1 MSGHS
6 KWSSIKHKKGALDA
20 KRGKIFTKLIR
31 EITVAARDGGG
42 DPDANPRLRLALL
55 NARSANMPKDTS
67 ERAIKKGTGEL
78 ASDTFIETTY
88 EGYGPGGTA
97 VLVEV
102 LTDNKNRTVS
112 ELRRAFSKFGGNLG
126 ESGCVSWI
134 FSKKGKFEIP
144 IDTTDEDYL
153 IDISLNL
160 GAEDVI
166 KDGDFFSILTEV
178 ENFENVRKGLEDS
191 NIAIENSEIC
201 MIPSNSVKVEGKPAE
216 HMLKMLDLLDDC
228 DDVQKVHS
236 NFDIDDSI
244 IEAHI

>member
-42 DPDANPRLRLALL
+42 DPDTNPRLRLGLL
-55 NARSANMPKDTS
+55 NAKSANMPKDTS

-112 ELRRAFSKFGGNLG
+112 ELRRAFSKYGGNLG

-134 FSKKGKFEIP
+134 FSKRGKFEVLAESIE
-144 IDTTDEDYL
+144 EDIL
-153 IDISLNL
+153 IDLSLEL
-160 GAEDVI
+160 GAEDVV
-166 KDGDFFSILTEV
+166 KEGDVFLILTEID
-178 ENFENVRKGLEDS
+178 NFEEVRKGLES
-191 NIAIENSEIC
+191 NNVSCVNAEIS

-244 IEAHI
+244 IDSLL

>member
-1 MSGHS
+1 
-6 KWSSIKHKKGALDA
+6 
-20 KRGKIFTKLIR
+20 
-31 EITVAARDGGG
+31 
-42 DPDANPRLRLALL
+42 
-55 NARSANMPKDTS
+55 MPKDTS

-78 ASDTFIETTY
+78 ASDTYIETTY

-134 FSKKGKFEIP
+134 FNKKGKFEVP
-144 IDTTDEDYL
+144 IKSIEEDSL
-153 IDISLNL
+153 IDLSLDL
-160 GAEDVI
+160 GADDVI
-166 KDGDFFSILTEV
+166 SDGEVFHVLTEV
-178 ENFENVRKGLEDS
+178 DKFEEVRKGLEES
-191 NIAIENSEIC
+191 NVDFENAEIS

-236 NFDIDDSI
+236 NFDIDDSV
-244 IEAHI
+244 IEALI

>member
-42 DPDANPRLRLALL
+42 DPDTNPRLRLGLL
-55 NARSANMPKDTS
+55 NAKSANMPKDTS

-112 ELRRAFSKFGGNLG
+112 ELRRAFSKYGGNLG

-134 FSKKGKFEIP
+134 FSKRGKLEVLAESIE
-144 IDTTDEDYL
+144 EDVL
-153 IDISLNL
+153 IDLSLEL
-160 GAEDVI
+160 GAEDVV
-166 KDGDFFSILTEV
+166 KEGDVFLILTEID
-178 ENFENVRKGLEDS
+178 NFEEVRKGLES
-191 NIAIENSEIC
+191 NNVSCVNAEIS

-244 IEAHI
+244 IDSLL

>member
-42 DPDANPRLRLALL
+42 DPDTNPRLRLGLL
-55 NARSANMPKDTS
+55 NAKSANMPKDTS

-112 ELRRAFSKFGGNLG
+112 ELRRAFSKYGGNLG

-134 FSKKGKFEIP
+134 FSKRGKFEVLAESIE
-144 IDTTDEDYL
+144 EDVL
-153 IDISLNL
+153 IDLSLEL
-160 GAEDVI
+160 GAEDVV
-166 KDGDFFSILTEV
+166 KEGDVFLILTEID
-178 ENFENVRKGLEDS
+178 NFEEVRKGLES
-191 NIAIENSEIC
+191 NNVSCVNAEIS

-244 IEAHI
+244 IDSLL

>member
-42 DPDANPRLRLALL
+42 DPDTNPRLRLGLH
-55 NARSANMPKDTS
+55 NAKSANMPKDTS

-112 ELRRAFSKFGGNLG
+112 ELRRAFSKYGGNLG

-134 FSKKGKFEIP
+134 FSKRGKFEVLADSIE
-144 IDTTDEDYL
+144 EDLL
-153 IDISLNL
+153 IDLSLEL
-160 GAEDVI
+160 GAEDVV
-166 KDGDFFSILTEV
+166 KEGDVFLILTEID
-178 ENFENVRKGLEDS
+178 NFEEVRKGLES
-191 NIAIENSEIC
+191 HNVSFVNAEIS

-244 IEAHI
+244 IDSLL

>member
-31 EITVAARDGGG
+31 EITVASRDGGG
-42 DPDANPRLRLALL
+42 DPDINPRLRLALL
-55 NARSANMPKDTS
+55 NARSAIMPKDTS
-67 ERAIKKGTGEL
+67 ERAIKKGSGEL
-78 ASDTFIETTY
+78 ASDTYIETTY

-134 FSKKGKFEIP
+134 FNKKGKFEVP
-144 IDTTDEDYL
+144 IKSIEEDSL
-153 IDISLNL
+153 IDLSLDL
-160 GAEDVI
+160 GADDVI
-166 KDGDFFSILTEV
+166 NDGEVFLVLTEV
-178 ENFENVRKGLEDS
+178 DKFEEVRKGLEES
-191 NIAIENSEIC
+191 NVDFENAEIS

-236 NFDIDDSI
+236 NFDIDDSV
-244 IEAHI
+244 IEALI

>member
-42 DPDANPRLRLALL
+42 DPDTNPRLRLGLL
-55 NARSANMPKDTS
+55 NAKSANMPKDTS

-112 ELRRAFSKFGGNLG
+112 ELRRAFSKYGGNLG

-134 FSKKGKFEIP
+134 FSKRGKFEVLAESIE
-144 IDTTDEDYL
+144 EDVL
-153 IDISLNL
+153 IDLSLEL
-160 GAEDVI
+160 GAEDVV
-166 KDGDFFSILTEV
+166 KEGDVFLILTEID
-178 ENFENVRKGLEDS
+178 NFEEVRKGLES
-191 NIAIENSEIC
+191 NNVSCVNAEIS
-201 MIPSNSVKVEGKPAE
+201 MIPSNSVKVEGKSAE

-244 IEAHI
+244 IDSLL